1 LLGSRHRATVAR
13 YREELLPRA
22 GPAVGGVA
30 EKAPGG
36 GGRAAATPEVRRGG
50 RPGAG
55 PGEVG
60 GVVVERGVGAAGR
73 WDLGLGGWL
82 WRGCVLFF
90 KLRLGY

>member
-1 LLGSRHRATVAR
+1 M
-13 YREELLPRA
+13 LPRA

-36 GGRAAATPEVRRGG
+36 GGLAAATAEVRRGG

-60 GVVVERGVGAAGR
+60 GGVVERGVGGGGEVGFGA
-73 WDLGLGGWL
+73 GWL
-82 WRGCVLFF
+82 VMEGLCVVF
-90 KLRLGY
+90 